1 MHFLTIEDNE
11 GDLLLITE
19 ALKENKKNNTITLFK
34 DKLEVINFIE
44 KAENC
49 NGKKS
54 LDLTLL
60 DINLP
65 KMNGQKVLT
74 TIRSNDNLK
83 GIPVIIFTSSSTE
96 RDIFESYN
104 NHANCYITKPINVF
118 DFVKVISSI
127 ENFLTSIIPLT
138 LNLKCNH

>member
-11 GDLLLITE
+11 GDLLIITE

-34 DKLEVINFIE
+34 DELEVVNFIE
-44 KAENC
+44 KTENC

-83 GIPVIIFTSSSTE
+83 GIPVIIFTSSSSE

-118 DFVKVISSI
+118 GFVKVISSI
-127 ENFLTSIIPLT
+127 ENFLNSIIPLN
-138 LNLKCNH
+138 LNLNK

>member
-11 GDLLLITE
+11 GDLLIITE

-34 DKLEVINFIE
+34 DELEVVNFIE
-44 KAENC
+44 KTENC

-83 GIPVIIFTSSSTE
+83 GIPVIIFTSSSSE

-118 DFVKVISSI
+118 GFVKVISSI
-127 ENFLTSIIPLT
+127 ENFLNSIIPLT
-138 LNLKCNH
+138 LNLNK

>member
-11 GDLLLITE
+11 GDLLIITE

-34 DKLEVINFIE
+34 DELEVVNFIE

-83 GIPVIIFTSSSTE
+83 GIPVIIFTSSSSE

-138 LNLKCNH
+138 LNLNK